1 MDILFVADPLES
13 FKIYKETTFAMMRE
27 AQRRGHTIA
36 ACEPRHILWQRG
48 SLVQASVRR
57 IVLTGDS
64 PNWFREE
71 SLENRML
78 KDFDA
83 IVMRKDPPF
92 DSEFFYATHL
102 LEQAEREGA
111 QVFNRPRALRD
122 HPEKLA
128 IMEFPQFIGPTL
140 VTKDPQAVRVF
151 HAEHKDIILKPLDG
165 MGGMGIFRVKEDGLN
180 LGSVIETLNQH
191 GTQSLM
197 VQQFLPE
204 ISAGDK
210 RVLLI
215 GGVPVPFSLARI
227 PQGGEV
233 RGNLAAGGLGVAQ
246 ALSKTDREI
255 AQALGPILAAR
266 GLLLVGLDIIG
277 THLTEIN
284 VTSPT
289 CFQEI
294 ADQTGCDV
302 AALFMDA
309 LQAAVRP

>member
-48 SLVQASVRR
+48 SFVQANVRR
-57 IVLTGDS
+57 IVLTGEAL
-64 PNWFREE
+64 NWFREE
-71 SLENRML
+71 PSENRML

-151 HAEHKDIILKPLDG
+151 HAEYKDIILKPLDG

-197 VQQFLPE
+197 VQEFLPE

-246 ALSKTDREI
+246 PLSKTDTEI